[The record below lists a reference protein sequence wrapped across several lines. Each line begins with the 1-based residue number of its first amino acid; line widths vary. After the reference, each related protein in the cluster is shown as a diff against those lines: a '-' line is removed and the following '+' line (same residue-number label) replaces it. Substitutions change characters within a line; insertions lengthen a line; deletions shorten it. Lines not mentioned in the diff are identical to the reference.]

1 MYFKFIKFFKK
12 KRLIK
17 IIYCPP
23 NTLIDLMSKK
33 LKNTNI
39 DVGSQ
44 NCHEKEDYGPYT
56 GSVSCSMLK
65 KSGFLSGKKII
76 LKKRKILTF
85 GKGF

>member
-1 MYFKFIKFFKK
+1 MYFIANWKMFGSTNSLNSLNKVIKFIKFFKK

-56 GSVSCSMLK
+56 GSVVAIQTML
-65 KSGFLSGKKII
+65 L
-76 LKKRKILTF
+76 R
-85 GKGF
+85 